1 MANGVKKCCGQ
12 GFLKGRK
19 LFSHEG
25 RIVAVACEDTAVFAV
40 KRVPMRAEVRLRQWS
55 RCRMVFILR
64 DMPVYDSESMPKFPS
79 LEDQLDLITKGAAEI
94 VPLEAL
100 KERIAKS
107 IASGVPMRI
116 KAGFDPTAPDL
127 HLGHT
132 VLLRKLK
139 HFQDLGHTV
148 IFLIGDST
156 ALIGDPTGR
165 NVTRKPLTPEQIA
178 ENAETY
184 KEQVFKILDRGTT
197 EVRYNSEWLDKL
209 GYYDMVKLM
218 AQFTVSQMLEREDF
232 HKRFNEEQPIA
243 LHELIYPIAQGYDS
257 VALECDVELGGT
269 DQKFNLM
276 RGRDLQKH
284 YGQPQQI
291 VLMMPI
297 IEGLDGVQKM
307 SKSLGNAIGVHEPA
321 GEMYGKLMSV
331 SDELMW
337 RYWTLLTDLRGSEIA
352 QMQTDVVGGVLHPM
366 QAKKDLAWTITRDF
380 HSKEEADA
388 AAESWAKMFQQRG
401 VSEDVPVM
409 KVSLAEEGLLNV
421 SETGVAEIRVP
432 KLLVLAGLAS
442 STGEATRKL
451 AENAVSLNGEK
462 ISGRTCGRDAM
473 GESPTLRLG
482 KKSVRVEWV

>member
-1 MANGVKKCCGQ
+1 M
-12 GFLKGRK
+12 
-19 LFSHEG
+19 S
-25 RIVAVACEDTAVFAV
+25 
-40 KRVPMRAEVRLRQWS
+40 
-55 RCRMVFILR
+55 
-64 DMPVYDSESMPKFPS
+64 FPS
-79 LEDQLDLITKGAAEI
+79 IEDQLDLITKGAAEI

-107 IASGVPMRI
+107 IASGKPMRI

-148 IFLIGDST
+148 IFLIGDGT

-165 NVTRKPLTPEQIA
+165 DVTRKPLTREEIA
-178 ENAETY
+178 SNAETY
-184 KEQVFKILDRGTT
+184 KEQVFKILDREKT

-209 GYYDMVKLM
+209 SYYDMVKLM
-218 AQFTVSQMLEREDF
+218 AQFTLSQMLEREHF
-232 HKRFNEEQPIA
+232 HKRFNEEQPIL

-284 YGQPQQI
+284 FGQPQQI

-297 IEGLDGVQKM
+297 IEGLDGAQKM
-307 SKSLGNAIGVHEPA
+307 SKSLGNAVGVHEPA

-352 QMQTDVVGGVLHPM
+352 QLQADVARGNLHPM
-366 QAKKDLAWTITRDF
+366 QAKKNLAWTITKGF

-388 AAESWAKMFQQRG
+388 AADNWAKMFQQRG
-401 VSEDVPVM
+401 VSEDLPVV
-409 KVSLAEEGLLNV
+409 KVSLAEDGLMAAVDGRGLEV
-421 SETGVAEIRVP
+421 RVP

-462 ISGRTCGRDAM
+462 ITGRTHAREAM
-473 GESPTLRLG
+473 GASPTLRLG
-482 KKSVRVEWV
+482 KKSVRVEWVS

>member
-1 MANGVKKCCGQ
+1 M
-12 GFLKGRK
+12 
-19 LFSHEG
+19 S
-25 RIVAVACEDTAVFAV
+25 
-40 KRVPMRAEVRLRQWS
+40 
-55 RCRMVFILR
+55 
-64 DMPVYDSESMPKFPS
+64 FPS

-107 IASGVPMRI
+107 IATGVPMRI

-132 VLLRKLK
+132 VLLRKLR
-139 HFQDLGHTV
+139 HFQTLGHTV
-148 IFLIGDST
+148 IFLIGDAT

-165 NVTRKPLTPEQIA
+165 DVTRKALTREEIA
-178 ENAETY
+178 ANAETY
-184 KEQVFKILDRGTT
+184 KEQVFKILDREKT

-209 GYYDMVKLM
+209 NYYDMVKLM
-218 AQFTVSQMLEREDF
+218 AQFTLSQMLEREHF
-232 HKRFNEEQPIA
+232 HKRFNEEQPIS

-284 YGQPQQI
+284 FGHPQQI
-291 VLMMPI
+291 VLMTSV

-321 GEMYGKLMSV
+321 GEMYGKLMSI

-337 RYWTLLTDLRGSEIA
+337 TYWTMLTDLRGSEIVA
-352 QMQTDVVGGVLHPM
+352 MQEQVRDGALHPM
-366 QAKKDLAWTITRDF
+366 QAKKNLAWTITRDF
-380 HSKEEADA
+380 HSQEEADA

-401 VSEDVPVM
+401 VSEDAPVV
-409 KVSLAEEGLLNV
+409 KVSVAEEGLMALTDGGAV
-421 SETGVAEIRVP
+421 EIRVP
-432 KLLVLAGLAS
+432 KLLVLTRLAS
-442 STGEATRKL
+442 STAEATRKL

-462 ISGRTCGRDAM
+462 IAGRTYGKEAM
-473 GESPTLRLG
+473 GKSPTLRLG
-482 KKSVRVEWV
+482 KKSVRVEWMD